1 MEEIYTLTIELE
13 SGRYVSSSWKRV
25 IEISEETV
33 LFDLHLYIQK
43 IIGFNNDHPFEFFIG
58 KSWRKRERVFGD
70 KGEFGFEDE
79 DEDEEGLDTKLNE
92 IYPLEGSKLYY
103 YFDFGDSW
111 MFKIK
116 KGKKKKYIEKGVE
129 YPRVIE
135 SEGENPEQYP
145 SWE

>member
-13 SGRYVSSSWKRV
+13 SGMYFDSPWKRV
-25 IEISEETV
+25 IEISEETD

-43 IIGFNNDHPFEFFIG
+43 IIGFDNDHLFEFFVG
-58 KSWRKRERVFGD
+58 KSRRKRERVFGD
-70 KGEFGFEDE
+70 KGEFGFED
-79 DEDEEGLDTKLNE
+79 DREELDTKLNE
-92 IYPLEGSKLYY
+92 IYPIEGSKLYY

-116 KGKKKKYIEKGVE
+116 KGKKKKYIEKGVD

-135 SEGENPEQYP
+135 SEGKNPEQYP
-145 SWE
+145 DYE